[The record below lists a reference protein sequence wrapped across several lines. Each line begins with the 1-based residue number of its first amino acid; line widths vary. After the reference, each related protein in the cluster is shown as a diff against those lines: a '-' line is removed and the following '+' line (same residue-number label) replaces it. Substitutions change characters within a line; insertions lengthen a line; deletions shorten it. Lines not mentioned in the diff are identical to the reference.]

1 MAALVA
7 STRELFTEGV
17 RAVLETWP
25 VLQIAVD
32 NGFGGVYSQQKA
44 DWMVD
49 AVQQYFHDNSDLQ
62 QYEVE
67 DFLSELMNNEFD
79 TMVDDGSLPEV
90 ALQVCQMFKQCQQG
104 KVEEVKG
111 QISQLARKK
120 SAGRVKA
127 TAVKSPAEEE
137 EDESDE
143 DDTEAMEC
151 DGAAGVSP
159 NHAPPRP
166 ANPPAPPPD
175 EADDGWTVVRKKK

>member
-1 MAALVA
+1 MAALLK

-32 NGFGGVYSQQKA
+32 NGFGGVYGQQKA

-67 DFLSELMNNEFD
+67 DFISMLLNNEFD
-79 TMVDDGSLPEV
+79 TMVDDGSLPQV
-90 ALQVCQMFKQCQQG
+90 AQQVCQMFKQCQQG
-104 KVEEVKG
+104 KLEEVKG
-111 QISQLARKK
+111 QINQLAQKK

-127 TAVKSPAEEE
+127 TAVKSPEE
-137 EDESDE
+137 EDISDE
-143 DDTEAMEC
+143 DDPETMEC
-151 DGAAGVSP
+151 DGAAETSSKHTSP
-159 NHAPPRP
+159 REAKPPT
-166 ANPPAPPPD
+166 PPPD
-175 EADDGWTVVRKKK
+175 AVEDGWTVVRKKK